1 MSVQKFTQKISEAI
15 QALNG
20 IDEKKKLL
28 ALHLVQFLT
37 PFNQKTIKF
46 SVEDIVDFTS
56 LDESFINQLHDTFE
70 NPKESEQIIALLTGL
85 NSDNIIDGNQY
96 LSLLESTLTILM
108 ARKLIWSSSKDNDQ
122 GSVLHLDGYSVLSS
136 MGKRVKNE
144 DFFPSNFTVT
154 FSDDFWVDLQSHKDQ

>member
-28 ALHLVQFLT
+28 AIHLVQFLI

-46 SVEDIVDFTS
+46 SVQDIVDFTS
-56 LDESFINQLHDTFE
+56 LDESFINQLYDTFE

-85 NSDNIIDGNQY
+85 NSD
-96 LSLLESTLTILM
+96 
-108 ARKLIWSSSKDNDQ
+108 R
-122 GSVLHLDGYSVLSS
+122 
-136 MGKRVKNE
+136 
-144 DFFPSNFTVT
+144 
-154 FSDDFWVDLQSHKDQ
+154 